1 VKYHNR
7 YINIII
13 RNIMEVARAESVDDG
28 AFVGVSRVEN
38 VLETIFR
45 KQRLVARASTNEM

>member
-1 VKYHNR
+1 MKYHNR